1 MSALVPEPPALV
13 RSPEEQQHG
22 GHEPGHVLAQL
33 SAALDSPNVRA
44 LEWSKNGQSVLVHT
58 ELYEEEMRKNKELF
72 PELADLGCVAAL
84 QAWLLAYGFKLKGA
98 KLNAQVLLL
107 QHPDFQRTH
116 PTAQEPGALG
126 GDVDLSAKQK
136 KTKKKRCVSSLHP
149 RRGAAAQG
157 MLELLQ
163 LVSYSKALAGKWFSA
178 SGSSCTSPGQ
188 RPRLR
193 PLYQYINFDMPE
205 LMDPSAE
212 EDEVPGLAEPSQ
224 VPADPRRTIGPHL
237 EDTCASDILALGAG
251 DKSMQFDIDRMLRYA
266 AHLVPPLFPQYK

>member
-157 MLELLQ
+157 ML
-163 LVSYSKALAGKWFSA
+163 
-178 SGSSCTSPGQ
+178 GQ